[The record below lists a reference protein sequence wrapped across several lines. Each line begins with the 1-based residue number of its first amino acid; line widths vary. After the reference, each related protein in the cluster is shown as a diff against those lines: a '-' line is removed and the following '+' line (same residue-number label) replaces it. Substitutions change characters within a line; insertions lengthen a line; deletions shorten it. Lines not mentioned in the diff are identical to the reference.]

1 METIEQHRKAG
12 ADDPPGIVIHG
23 TFGPTPRPAISA
35 FIWGGRVRPMPELPY
50 GRRPAA

>member
-1 METIEQHRKAG
+1 MDTMERQVLAG
-12 ADDPPGIVIHG
+12 QDDPPGIVIHG

-35 FIWGGRVRPMPELPY
+35 FIWGGRTEPVPALPY